1 MEISKGYAIVLS
13 IVFTPALTHCQP
25 NILVDATG
33 HARITDF
40 GLTTVTRSPDSVSS
54 ADQGHATRWAAPEI
68 LKDEGTYSKEADVFL
83 FVMVVIEVGHKQVI
97 CVGLRLIVISCH
109 RRYLLAWFRS
119 DCREE
124 RSGNQ

>member
-1 MEISKGYAIVLS
+1 M
-13 IVFTPALTHCQP
+13 
-25 NILVDATG
+25 
-33 HARITDF
+33 DF
-40 GLTTVTRSPDSVSS
+40 GLATVTQNLDSVQSTS
-54 ADQGHATRWAAPEI
+54 GDHCHTARWAAPEI

-119 DCREE
+119 IITHL
-124 RSGNQ
+124 Q